1 VRRIV
6 VIVLSLV
13 VLGPTMARASA
24 WYRCADDGVL
34 RAACCCP
41 PAAKHHAAPR
51 PDAQVRA
58 ACCCTVTHVAAR
70 ASSVR
75 GAPPAAIAVVPAP
88 AIAATPAA
96 PPREA
101 PLRVAAIERPRAPRG
116 PPDPLFARHCS
127 LLL

>member
-13 VLGPTMARASA
+13 VLGPTVAEASA
-24 WYRCADDGVL
+24 WYRCANDGVL

-41 PAAKHHAAPR
+41 PAARHHAAP
-51 PDAQVRA
+51 PTDARVRA
-58 ACCCTVTHVAAR
+58 ACCCTITHVAAR

-75 GAPPAAIAVVPAP
+75 GAPPLASAVAPAVAVV
-88 AIAATPAA
+88 ATPASL
-96 PPREA
+96 PPET
-101 PLRVAAIERPRAPRG
+101 PLQVAAIEHPRAPRG

>member
-13 VLGPTMARASA
+13 LLGPTMARASA
-24 WYRCADDGVL
+24 WFRCAHDGEL
-34 RAACCCP
+34 RSACCCP
-41 PAAKHHAAPR
+41 PAAKHHAAPG
-51 PDAQVRA
+51 PAAALRA
-58 ACCCTVTHVAAR
+58 ACCCTFTHIDAH

-75 GAPPAAIAVVPAP
+75 SAPPATIAIAPTIAVATIATLPAREP
-88 AIAATPAA
+88 AVQI
-96 PPREA
+96 
-101 PLRVAAIERPRAPRG
+101 AAIEHRAPRG

>member
-1 VRRIV
+1 MRRIV

-13 VLGPTMARASA
+13 VLAPTMARASA
-24 WYRCADDGVL
+24 WFRCAHDGEL

-41 PAAKHHAAPR
+41 PAANHHAAPR
-51 PDAQVRA
+51 PGTELRA

-75 GAPPAAIAVVPAP
+75 GAPPATIALVPAV
-88 AIAATPAA
+88 AATAIPATPLRE
-96 PPREA
+96 PPR
-101 PLRVAAIERPRAPRG
+101 RVAAIEHLAPRG